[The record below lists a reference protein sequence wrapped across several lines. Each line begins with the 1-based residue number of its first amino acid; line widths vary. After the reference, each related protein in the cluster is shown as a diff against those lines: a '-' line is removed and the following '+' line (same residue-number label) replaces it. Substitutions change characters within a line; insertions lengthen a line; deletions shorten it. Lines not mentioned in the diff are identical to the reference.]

1 MNINHLAIFHA
12 VAEEA
17 SMSRGAE
24 RLCISQPAVSKQIK
38 ELETALGVTLFDRLP
53 RGIRLTQA
61 GEVLAGHAR
70 RLFAAEADAERAIA
84 EMKGLVQGRLTIG
97 ASLTIGDY
105 LLPQIL
111 GVYRQK
117 HPGIALHLEIA
128 NTHVIQQKLR
138 ENALD
143 VGLTEGF
150 VEDAD
155 LDAEVFGED
164 TLAAVVPPG
173 HPLLQE
179 SAVPA
184 GRFCAEP
191 FLMREPGSGTREVIE
206 RALALRGIVV
216 QPAMSLGS
224 TEAIKRGVASG
235 LGVAIVSKL
244 ALETEFKAGLLCP
257 LTLSDLTLT
266 RPLHLVHLRGKSEGP
281 AVQAFLSLLRQEQKK
296 EKRGKAGIRS
306 EHNCHDLPL

>member
-1 MNINHLAIFHA
+1 MPMNINHLAIFHA

-17 SMSRGAE
+17 GMSRGAE

-38 ELETALGVTLFDRLP
+38 DLEAALGVMLFDRLP

-70 RLFAAEADAERAIA
+70 RLFAVEANAERAIA
-84 EMKGLVQGRLTIG
+84 ELKGLVQGRLTVG

-111 GVYRQK
+111 GAYRKK
-117 HPGIALHLEIA
+117 HPGIELRLEIA

-150 VEDAD
+150 AEDGD
-155 LDAEVFGED
+155 LEAEVFGED

-179 SAVPA
+179 NTVPA
-184 GRFCAEP
+184 ARFCAEP
-191 FLMREPGSGTREVIE
+191 FLMREPGSGTREVVE
-206 RALALRGIVV
+206 RALAQRGIVV

-244 ALETEFKAGLLCP
+244 ALELEFSAGLLCP
-257 LTLSDLTLT
+257 LALSDLTIT
-266 RPLHLVHLRGKSEGP
+266 RPLHLVRLRGKSEGA
-281 AVQAFLSLLRQEQKK
+281 AVQAFVKVLKP
-296 EKRGKAGIRS
+296 
-306 EHNCHDLPL
+306 H

>member
-12 VAEEA
+12 VAEEH

-24 RLCISQPAVSKQIK
+24 RLCISQPAVSKQVK
-38 ELETALGVTLFDRLP
+38 ELEAALGVTLFDRLP
-53 RGIRLTQA
+53 RGLRLTQA

-70 RLFAAEADAERAIA
+70 WLFAVEADAERAIA
-84 EMKGLVQGRLTIG
+84 ELKGLVQGRLTVG

-111 GVYRQK
+111 GEYRRK

-128 NTHVIQQKLR
+128 NTQVIQRKIR

-143 VGLTEGF
+143 VGLTEG
-150 VEDAD
+150 VAEDAE

-164 TLAAVVPPG
+164 ELVAVVPPG
-173 HPLLQE
+173 HSLLGKDE
-179 SAVPA
+179 VSAA
-184 GRFCAEP
+184 RFCAEP
-191 FLMREPGSGTREVIE
+191 FLMREPGSGTREVVE
-206 RALALRGIVV
+206 RALALRGIQVM
-216 QPAMSLGS
+216 PAMSLGS

-244 ALETEFKAGLLCP
+244 ALETELEAGRLCP
-257 LTLSDLTLT
+257 VTLSDLSIT
-266 RPLHLVHLRGKSEGP
+266 RPLHLVCLRGKSKGA
-281 AVQAFLSLLRQEQKK
+281 AVQAFLNLLRQ
-296 EKRGKAGIRS
+296 
-306 EHNCHDLPL
+306 P

>member
-17 SMSRGAE
+17 GMSRGAE

-38 ELETALGVTLFDRLP
+38 DLEAALGVMLFDRLP

-70 RLFAAEADAERAIA
+70 RLFAVEANAERAIA
-84 EMKGLVQGRLTIG
+84 ELKGLVQGRLTVG

-111 GVYRQK
+111 GAYRKK
-117 HPGIALHLEIA
+117 HPGIELRLEIA

-150 VEDAD
+150 AEDGD
-155 LDAEVFGED
+155 LEAEVFGED

-179 SAVPA
+179 NTVPA
-184 GRFCAEP
+184 ARFCAEP
-191 FLMREPGSGTREVIE
+191 FLMREPGSGTREVVE
-206 RALALRGIVV
+206 RALAQRGIVV

-244 ALETEFKAGLLCP
+244 ALELEFSAGLLCP
-257 LTLSDLTLT
+257 LALSDLTIT
-266 RPLHLVHLRGKSEGP
+266 RPLHLVRLRGKSEGA
-281 AVQAFLSLLRQEQKK
+281 AVQAFVKVLKP
-296 EKRGKAGIRS
+296 
-306 EHNCHDLPL
+306 H

>member
-12 VAEEA
+12 VAEER

-24 RLCISQPAVSKQIK
+24 RLFISQPAVSKQIK

-53 RGIRLTQA
+53 RGLRLTAA

-70 RLFAAEADAERAIA
+70 RLFAVEADAERAIA
-84 EMKGLVQGRLTIG
+84 ELKGLALGRLTVG

-111 GVYRQK
+111 GEYRRK

-128 NTHVIQQKLR
+128 NTQVIQQKLR

-164 TLAAVVPPG
+164 ELVAVVPPG

-179 SAVPA
+179 GEVPA
-184 GRFCAEP
+184 ARFCAEP
-191 FLMREPGSGTREVIE
+191 FLMREPGSGTREVVE
-206 RALALRGIVV
+206 RALAQRGIAVH
-216 QPAMSLGS
+216 PAMSLGS

-235 LGVAIVSKL
+235 LGVAILSRL
-244 ALETEFKAGLLCP
+244 ALETEIETSRLCLLA
-257 LTLSDLTLT
+257 LSDLTIT
-266 RPLHLVHLRGKSEGP
+266 RPLHLVRLRGKSAGA
-281 AVQAFLSLLRQEQKK
+281 AVQAFLNLLR
-296 EKRGKAGIRS
+296 S
-306 EHNCHDLPL
+306 P

>member
-12 VAEEA
+12 VAEEN

-38 ELETALGVTLFDRLP
+38 DLEAALGVTLFDRLP
-53 RGIRLTQA
+53 RGLRLTEA

-70 RLFAAEADAERAIA
+70 RLFAVEADAERAIA
-84 EMKGLVQGRLTIG
+84 EMKGLVQGRLTVG

-111 GVYRQK
+111 GAYHKK
-117 HPGIALHLEIA
+117 HPGIELHLEIA
-128 NTHVIQQKLR
+128 NTQVIQQKLR

-143 VGLTEGF
+143 VGLTEGLA
-150 VEDAD
+150 EDTD
-155 LDAEVFGED
+155 LDALVFSED
-164 TLAAVVPPG
+164 ELVAVVPPG

-179 SAVPA
+179 NAVPA
-184 GRFCAEP
+184 ARFCAEP
-191 FLMREPGSGTREVIE
+191 FLMREPGSGTREVVE
-206 RALALRGIVV
+206 RALARHGIIV

-224 TEAIKRGVASG
+224 TEAIKRGVAAG

-244 ALETEFKAGLLCP
+244 ALELEFSAGLLCP
-257 LTLSDLTLT
+257 LALSDLTIT
-266 RPLHLVHLRGKSEGP
+266 RPLHLVRLRGKSEGA
-281 AVQAFLSLLRQEQKK
+281 AVQAFLNLLRQ
-296 EKRGKAGIRS
+296 
-306 EHNCHDLPL
+306 H

>member
-1 MNINHLAIFHA
+1 MPMNINHLAIFHA

-17 SMSRGAE
+17 GMSREAE

-38 ELETALGVTLFDRLP
+38 DLEAALGVMLFDRLP

-70 RLFAAEADAERAIA
+70 RLFAVEANAERAIA
-84 EMKGLVQGRLTIG
+84 ELKGLVQGRLTVG

-111 GVYRQK
+111 GAYRKK
-117 HPGIALHLEIA
+117 HPGIELRLEIA

-150 VEDAD
+150 AEDGD
-155 LDAEVFGED
+155 LEAEVFGED

-179 SAVPA
+179 NTVPA
-184 GRFCAEP
+184 ARFCAEP
-191 FLMREPGSGTREVIE
+191 FLMREPGSGTREVVE
-206 RALALRGIVV
+206 RALAQRGIVV

-244 ALETEFKAGLLCP
+244 ALELEFSAGLLCP
-257 LTLSDLTLT
+257 LALSDLTIT
-266 RPLHLVHLRGKSEGP
+266 RPLHLVRLRGKSEGA
-281 AVQAFLSLLRQEQKK
+281 AVQAFVKVLKP
-296 EKRGKAGIRS
+296 
-306 EHNCHDLPL
+306 H

>member
-1 MNINHLAIFHA
+1 MPMNINHLAIFHA

-17 SMSRGAE
+17 GMSRGAE

-38 ELETALGVTLFDRLP
+38 DLEAALGVMLFDRLP

-70 RLFAAEADAERAIA
+70 RLFAVEANAERAIA
-84 EMKGLVQGRLTIG
+84 ELKGLVQGRLTVG

-111 GVYRQK
+111 GAYRKK
-117 HPGIALHLEIA
+117 HPGIELRLEIA

-150 VEDAD
+150 AEDGD
-155 LDAEVFGED
+155 LEAEVFGED

-179 SAVPA
+179 NTVPA
-184 GRFCAEP
+184 ARFCAEP
-191 FLMREPGSGTREVIE
+191 FLMREPGSGTREVVE
-206 RALALRGIVV
+206 RALAQHGIVV

-244 ALETEFKAGLLCP
+244 ALELEFSAGLLCP
-257 LTLSDLTLT
+257 LALSDLTIT
-266 RPLHLVHLRGKSEGP
+266 RPLHLVRLRGKSEGA
-281 AVQAFLSLLRQEQKK
+281 AVQAFVKVLKP
-296 EKRGKAGIRS
+296 
-306 EHNCHDLPL
+306 H

>member
-17 SMSRGAE
+17 GMSREAE

-38 ELETALGVTLFDRLP
+38 DLEAALGVMLFDRLP

-70 RLFAAEADAERAIA
+70 RLFAVEANAERAIA
-84 EMKGLVQGRLTIG
+84 ELKGLVQGRLTVG

-111 GVYRQK
+111 GAYRKK
-117 HPGIALHLEIA
+117 HPGIELRLEIA

-150 VEDAD
+150 AEDGD
-155 LDAEVFGED
+155 LEAEVFGED

-179 SAVPA
+179 NTVPA
-184 GRFCAEP
+184 ARFCAEP
-191 FLMREPGSGTREVIE
+191 FLMREPGSGTREVVE
-206 RALALRGIVV
+206 RALAQRGIVV

-244 ALETEFKAGLLCP
+244 ALELEFSAGLLCP
-257 LTLSDLTLT
+257 LALSDLTIT
-266 RPLHLVHLRGKSEGP
+266 RPLHLVRLRGKSEGA
-281 AVQAFLSLLRQEQKK
+281 AVQAFVKVLKP
-296 EKRGKAGIRS
+296 
-306 EHNCHDLPL
+306 H